1 MKKFLNN
8 LKQEAQHIR
17 MSDAER
23 SAMRTRIFEGQSL
36 KSPELRTVL
45 GRRSPYV
52 FMSYHLR
59 MTMAGLLLFVI
70 AGTGTVS
77 AAQGALPGDLLYPIK
92 VSVNEKVEVALA
104 PTPAAK
110 AEVQVRLAERRVDE
124 ARELSARGRLDK
136 KTAKALTDDFVE
148 HAAQAIALAEPDE
161 QAVEPAGVSLQVNV
175 QVREQENSAPR
186 AASMMIQVGAEAT
199 TSPEQW
205 EQPDKK
211 SEKRRGSL
219 RESLRVKGEILQEL
233 KDSIPETELQI
244 GD

>member
-1 MKKFLNN
+1 MNLNN
-8 LKQEAQHIR
+8 LKHEADKIR
-17 MSDAER
+17 LTSLEK
-23 SAMRTRIFEGQSL
+23 SAMRARIFE
-36 KSPELRTVL
+36 T
-45 GRRSPYV
+45 RSPYV
-52 FMSYHLR
+52 FMSYHMR
-59 MTMAGLLLFVI
+59 MALAGLVLFVF

-77 AAQGALPGDLLYPIK
+77 AAQGALPGDLLYPVK

-136 KTAKALTDDFVE
+136 KSAKALTDDFVE
-148 HAAQAIALAEPDE
+148 HAAQAIPLAEPDE

-219 RESLRVKGEILQEL
+219 RESLRAKGEILQEL
-233 KDSIPETELQI
+233 KDRAPETELQI
-244 GD
+244 RD

>member
-1 MKKFLNN
+1 MTN
-8 LKQEAQHIR
+8 LHNIRNEAEKIR
-17 MSDAER
+17 LRSAEK
-23 SAMRTRIFEGQSL
+23 SAMRASIFGT
-36 KSPELRTVL
+36 PTPVVL
-45 GRRSPYV
+45 HRSSYV
-52 FMSYHLR
+52 FLSPRYLVP
-59 MTMAGLLLFVI
+59 LFVVLVVFI
-70 AGTGTVS
+70 GGGTP
-77 AAQGALPGDLLYPIK
+77 AAARGALRGDLLYPVK
-92 VSVNEKVEVALA
+92 VSINEKVEVALA

>member
-1 MKKFLNN
+1 MNLNN
-8 LKQEAQHIR
+8 LKHEADNIR
-17 MSDAER
+17 LTSAES
-23 SAMRTRIFEGQSL
+23 SAMRARIFG
-36 KSPELRTVL
+36 KPSPVVVK
-45 GRRSPYV
+45 RSPYV

-59 MTMAGLLLFVI
+59 MTMAGFLLFVI